1 VDRSLGV
8 PRRKEKPLVEPLTVF
23 LVRGVTDPD
32 KILQDRGSLTHIEI
46 RTARG
51 FLGSL
56 YVQKSFVTQPRW
68 VRFFAK
74 SVNPKRIPATSS
86 GSAAILLIQVK
97 KQVYALSFGH
107 GRTLLAP
114 GIVDE
119 RFGLRAVLNSINP
132 ERIRSIDRRTF
143 EAISRLSRE
152 QLSRESTIQ
161 DFGLDIGRD
170 LLRAVAGT
178 PLDQT
183 VGTRFSGM
191 DALSVSAPVTLDGL
205 TDLLERY
212 RELSERTDYRQRYPW
227 VDNMAEVRD
236 RVKLE
241 KLDEALVRKIK
252 RSETEKIWLA
262 PPEIIDWDDIRGF
275 TYRSAQSAQ
284 LYDDL
289 TLEGYL
295 EDGRTKTE
303 ITPDDLRHDHVY
315 CLSASVDEEVD
326 RWSIRSCLIAEIEYD
341 EELYLLSDGTWFRI
355 NKDFAADIDRVV
367 GSISPTTTPLQP
379 YHDADEGA
387 YIARIARANRGF
399 AVMHEKTLSAGPGRD
414 KIEMCDLYGQN
425 RVLLHIKRYGPSSV
439 LSHLFA
445 QGLVSAQ
452 LLLGDANFRRLAN
465 VELPATHRFGDPESP
480 INAREFEVA
489 FGVVQTEGRVVR
501 LPFFTRVNL
510 KSHYETLRGLGYNVT
525 LSLVH

>member
-1 VDRSLGV
+1 MST
-8 PRRKEKPLVEPLTVF
+8 RKTQARVEPLTIF
-23 LVRGVTDPD
+23 LIRHGLTDPD
-32 KILQDRGSLTHIEI
+32 KILDDRRSLEHIEI
-46 RTARG
+46 RTATG

-56 YVQKSFVTQPRW
+56 YVQESFVTQPRW

-74 SVNPKRIPATSS
+74 YVNQNDIPARSS
-86 GSAAILLIQVK
+86 GSAAILLIQINN
-97 KQVYALSFGH
+97 QVYALSFGH

-114 GIVDE
+114 GVVDE
-119 RFGLRAVLNSINP
+119 RFGLKAVLNSINP

-152 QLSRESTIQ
+152 QLSRESTMQ
-161 DFGLDIGRD
+161 NFGLDVGRD
-170 LLRAVAGT
+170 LLRAVAGA
-178 PLDQT
+178 PLDQAL
-183 VGTRFSGM
+183 GTRFSGM

-205 TDLLERY
+205 ADLLERF
-212 RELSERTDYRQRYPW
+212 RELSERTVYRERYPW

-236 RVKLE
+236 RLQLE
-241 KLDEALVRKIK
+241 RLDQALVRKIK
-252 RSETEKIWLA
+252 RSRTEKIWLA

-275 TYRSAQSAQ
+275 TYRSAQSAR
-284 LYDDL
+284 LYSDL

-295 EDGRTKTE
+295 EDGRTRTE
-303 ITPDDLRHDHVY
+303 ITPDDLRRDHVY
-315 CLSASVDEEVD
+315 CMSASVDEHSE
-326 RWSIRSCLIAEIEYD
+326 RWSIRSCLMAEIESGG
-341 EELYLLSDGTWFRI
+341 ELFLLSDGTWFRI
-355 NKDFAADIDRVV
+355 NKEFAANIDRVV
-367 GSISPTTTPLQP
+367 SNIPPTTIPLQP
-379 YHDADEGA
+379 YNDADEGA
-387 YIARIARANRGF
+387 YIVRMARANNGL

-425 RVLLHIKRYGPSSV
+425 RILVHIKRYGPSSV

-465 VELPATHRFGDPESP
+465 VELPPTHRFTDPGCP
-480 INAREFEVA
+480 INARDFEVA
-489 FGVVQTEGRVVR
+489 FGVIQTRGKVVR
-501 LPFFTRVNL
+501 LPFFTQVNL